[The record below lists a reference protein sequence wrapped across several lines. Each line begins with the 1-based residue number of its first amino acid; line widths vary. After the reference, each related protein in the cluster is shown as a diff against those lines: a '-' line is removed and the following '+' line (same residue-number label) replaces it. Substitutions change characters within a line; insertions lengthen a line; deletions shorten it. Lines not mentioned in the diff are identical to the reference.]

1 MNPPAP
7 GRRETGAGDRPADG
21 HRPGREP
28 PVQRD
33 RPGPPGPSMGGRP
46 SPRRRRQGL
55 RHRNGSARAGHRA
68 ARTSAPAGPVPAA
81 GARTASGSTGDSP
94 RTAHHA
100 RGTGPAKAPAHARIP
115 AVAGDTPRPL
125 ASTASSPARSPWGT
139 GRVSRRARKPARST
153 LGHAPPCHGD
163 HGLPPRSRGRAH
175 PLQTGRTRP
184 DVRPRKPSAHRS
196 RLRRSRVRPPSCP
209 CTASFH
215 ACCDRRRCSR
225 QTIMHQR
232 TRNSTPGYRRHKLA
246 ELKVTSPIHSR

>member
-1 MNPPAP
+1 
-7 GRRETGAGDRPADG
+7 
-21 HRPGREP
+21 
-28 PVQRD
+28 
-33 RPGPPGPSMGGRP
+33 MGGRP

-184 DVRPRKPSAHRS
+184 DVRPPKTLSAPIAAPTKSSPAAELSVHGEFPRLLRS
-196 RLRRSRVRPPSCP
+196 TPMLKTDDHASANAELHSRIQE
-209 CTASFH
+209 TQ
-215 ACCDRRRCSR
+215 ACGTQSDEPHTFPMKFCSR
-225 QTIMHQR
+225 AARITHP
-232 TRNSTPGYRRHKLA
+232 SPPGTA
-246 ELKVTSPIHSR
+246 A